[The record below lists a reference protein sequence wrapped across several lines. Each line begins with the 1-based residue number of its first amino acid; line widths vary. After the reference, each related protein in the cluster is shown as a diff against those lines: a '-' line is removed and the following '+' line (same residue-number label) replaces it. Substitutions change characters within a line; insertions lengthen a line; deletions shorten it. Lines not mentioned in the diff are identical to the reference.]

1 MVSSHGGKHRHLRRR
16 RILDI
21 SKTRGPPKAHSMYR
35 YSLSVALKSHG
46 GGMKKGQL
54 EKESLKRFLRGM
66 IMKKR
71 LRYITLKETNKI

>member
-1 MVSSHGGKHRHLRRR
+1 
-16 RILDI
+16 
-21 SKTRGPPKAHSMYR
+21 
-35 YSLSVALKSHG
+35 
-46 GGMKKGQL
+46 MKKGQL